1 MYSIS
6 NTKFEVPCI
15 LTPGDKGSW
24 YVLDADF
31 IVIPRISMGQIQQEF
46 EKELNKLL
54 KKFNSSTTVVRE
66 FKS

>member
-6 NTKFEVPCI
+6 PTKFETPCI

-24 YVLDADF
+24 YVLDAEF
-31 IVIPRISMGQIQQEF
+31 IVIPRISQGPAQQEF

-54 KKFNSSTTVVRE
+54 KKFNSSPIVVRE